1 MKRIVQRILSIALTM
16 IVMLTSVPVDIF
28 AAQEIQSDVQ
38 ENADETIT
46 QEIM

>member
-28 AAQEIQSDVQ
+28 AAQEI
-38 ENADETIT
+38 
-46 QEIM
+46 